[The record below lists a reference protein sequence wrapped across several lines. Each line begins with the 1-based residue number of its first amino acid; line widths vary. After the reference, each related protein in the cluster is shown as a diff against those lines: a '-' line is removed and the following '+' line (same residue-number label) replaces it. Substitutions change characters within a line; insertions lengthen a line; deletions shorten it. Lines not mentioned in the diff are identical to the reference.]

1 MGCIIPR
8 PCGSVPTACIPFAYV
23 FSLPCWGHPS
33 GCIIPKPLGP
43 DPVACIF
50 LHLPKLI
57 CLPCLTCLRLSPARS
72 SPPTGPP
79 HRHGAGAWVRPCHVD
94 KSERSS
100 SGSRHAPRTSPHQA
114 LSAFTSSG
122 PTSGRLTAV
131 TANHVLL
138 VPVHRDPAGRMA
150 GGTASLL
157 FSRAIR
163 LRVKRGAPEH
173 HDSGALTGSPALT
186 PWP

>member
-1 MGCIIPR
+1 MLN
-8 PCGSVPTACIPFAYV
+8 
-23 FSLPCWGHPS
+23 LPMN
-33 GCIIPKPLGP
+33 I
-43 DPVACIF
+43 
-50 LHLPKLI
+50 
-57 CLPCLTCLRLSPARS
+57 TCLIL
-72 SPPTGPP
+72 T
-79 HRHGAGAWVRPCHVD
+79 RHGGYSRWRGACARVRPCNVD

-122 PTSGRLTAV
+122 PTSGRQVTV

-138 VPVHRDPAGRMA
+138 VPVHRDPVGRIA

-173 HDSGALTGSPALT
+173 RDSGGQAPRRPDGDGDGPQGTAWT
-186 PWP
+186 PRASRGLGPRWLMRSDLFAAHLQLPQHFFNNRTR

>member
-1 MGCIIPR
+1 MSG
-8 PCGSVPTACIPFAYV
+8 
-23 FSLPCWGHPS
+23 FSCTSSTSSTDSGDIFQVRLSWECPS

-79 HRHGAGAWVRPCHVD
+79 HRHDAGAWVRPCHVN
-94 KSERSS
+94 KSEWSS
-100 SGSRHAPRTSPHQA
+100 SISRHAPRTSPHQA

-122 PTSGRLTAV
+122 QTSGRQAAI
-131 TANHVLL
+131 TANHVSSCAC
-138 VPVHRDPAGRMA
+138 PQGPHGKDSRRRRESP
-150 GGTASLL
+150 

-173 HDSGALTGSPALT
+173 RDSGALTSSLALT